1 MVRRAVGQVGVDA
14 ALDLPGIGH
23 PPNVPTAARD
33 APIRPKAPPGRP
45 GCRPRPSAPRDDHD
59 RRSGAVPLHAQRR
72 RLRAGRPGRS
82 TRIRAVVT
90 DRPIAREWAC
100 SQSGD
105 CCRSTPA
112 VVMTTEERALIL
124 AHPLSRDRRLAWDKR
139 PSSNQWAL
147 RAAPCPFLD
156 GRHCS
161 IYPIR
166 PYNCRR
172 FGCFRP
178 EPARE
183 PFEPLRTRRSASG
196 VRSASGRYQLWP

>member
-1 MVRRAVGQVGVDA
+1 
-14 ALDLPGIGH
+14 
-23 PPNVPTAARD
+23 
-33 APIRPKAPPGRP
+33 
-45 GCRPRPSAPRDDHD
+45 
-59 RRSGAVPLHAQRR
+59 
-72 RLRAGRPGRS
+72 
-82 TRIRAVVT
+82 
-90 DRPIAREWAC
+90 
-100 SQSGD
+100 
-105 CCRSTPA
+105 
-112 VVMTTEERALIL
+112 MTTEERALIL

-183 PFEPLRTRRSASG
+183 PFEPDGPFGCLNFSERFAASRIVRRAAIAMQRKAMAWARKHG
-196 VRSASGRYQLWP
+196 WTP